1 MKYGT
6 FRSEVE
12 MKDVFARFDYD
23 LTDDVNFYL
32 QGSWGES
39 ANTSNWIN
47 WVVSPSASRP
57 NTLFAN
63 NPFLDPVTQQQ
74 LGASVVCGTP
84 AATGWRCLPAIAGD
98 LSADREHA
106 PAAADDAV
114 LLGAV
119 VHLEQRGR

>member
-23 LTDDVNFYL
+23 LTDDINVYL

-47 WVVSPSASRP
+47 WVVSPSAYPR
-57 NTLFAN
+57 
-63 NPFLDPVTQQQ
+63 
-74 LGASVVCGTP
+74 
-84 AATGWRCLPAIAGD
+84 
-98 LSADREHA
+98 
-106 PAAADDAV
+106 
-114 LLGAV
+114 
-119 VHLEQRGR
+119 